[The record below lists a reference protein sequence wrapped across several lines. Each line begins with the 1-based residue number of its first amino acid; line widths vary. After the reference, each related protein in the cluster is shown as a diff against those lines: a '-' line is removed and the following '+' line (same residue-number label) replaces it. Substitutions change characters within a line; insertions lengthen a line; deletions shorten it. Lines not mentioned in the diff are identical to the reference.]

1 MDYCTWREHHVVV
14 ALRWWEAYRW
24 GIQLTLALSG
34 EVWAGR
40 FALRNSV
47 KVTIYIIREPGG
59 DKDGK
64 SLIDTADIN
73 FSKAVLQEAL

>member
-1 MDYCTWREHHVVV
+1 MV
-14 ALRWWEAYRW
+14 APPWWEAYEW

-40 FALRNSV
+40 FASRKSV

-59 DKDGK
+59 DKDEK
-64 SLIDTADIN
+64 SLTDTAHIN
-73 FSKAVLQEAL
+73 FSKSVLQEAL

>member
-1 MDYCTWREHHVVV
+1 M
-14 ALRWWEAYRW
+14 
-24 GIQLTLALSG
+24 
-34 EVWAGR
+34 
-40 FALRNSV
+40 